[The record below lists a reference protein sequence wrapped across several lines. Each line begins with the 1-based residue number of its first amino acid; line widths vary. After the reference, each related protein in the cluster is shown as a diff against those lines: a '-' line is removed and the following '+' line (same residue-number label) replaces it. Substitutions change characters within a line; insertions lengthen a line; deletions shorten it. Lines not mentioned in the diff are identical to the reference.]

1 VLLTMQVQVGNAFAF
16 MGVQEDWGRSV
27 SWPWASVMQGIDNL
41 TPRYGTVMVPALVAR
56 NFDLWAVGIV
66 VIGIGYLVV
75 SRRPRFPMEAWM
87 LGVAMI
93 ALALCSSVLASFNRF
108 VFADWVIYPA
118 YASLLGRLPKWWR
131 MAAMLAL
138 AVACVL
144 TTYALIGRFS
154 VGRFIG

>member
-1 VLLTMQVQVGNAFAF
+1 
-16 MGVQEDWGRSV
+16 
-27 SWPWASVMQGIDNL
+27 
-41 TPRYGTVMVPALVAR
+41 
-56 NFDLWAVGIV
+56 
-66 VIGIGYLVV
+66 
-75 SRRPRFPMEAWM
+75 MEAWM